1 MVKALFGVVQAGLIS
16 VTINYRLI
24 ADEASYIVENS
35 GSKLIICDEH
45 TSESKRVL
53 EKSWSN
59 CEGDA

>member
-35 GSKLIICDEH
+35 GSKLIICDER

-53 EKSWSN
+53 EKS
-59 CEGDA
+59 